1 MTLNPFTITIPES
14 VLLDLRQRLNNVRW
28 PDELPGV
35 SWDYGSN
42 LDYLKELV
50 RYWATEF
57 DWRAQERK
65 LNTFQQFKSQVEG
78 LNIHFIYEKGKG
90 PNPLPILI
98 THGWPSTFYEMHKI
112 IPLLSDPASYGG
124 DPSDAFDVVAPS
136 LPGFG
141 FSDSATRPGMDV
153 GKVSGMWNQLM
164 TLNLGY
170 KQYGAHGGDLGAGV
184 TSWLGKNY
192 SDNLIAIHLTS
203 VTRPLPYLGEGSR
216 PLSKAEQSL
225 IDKRLKWNR
234 EEGGYSHI
242 QGTKPQT
249 LSYGLNDSP
258 VGLAAWIVEKYR
270 AWSDCGGDVE
280 RKFTKDEL
288 LTNIT
293 IYWVTQTIGSSVRM
307 YLENQDNPWEL
318 GKEDQ
323 IPTPVGIAVF
333 PAEISVPPRE
343 WAERSYKVSRWTE
356 MDRGGHFAALE
367 EPDLLVEDIRDF
379 YRSYR

>member
-1 MTLNPFTITIPES
+1 MTLNPFTITITES

-28 PDELPGV
+28 PDEVPGV

-65 LNTFQQFKSQVEG
+65 LNTYQPFKSQGEG

-124 DPSDAFDVVAPS
+124 DPSDAIDVVAPS

-141 FSDSATRPGMDV
+141 FSDAATCPGMDV

-184 TSWLGKNY
+184 TSWLGQNH

-203 VTRPLPYLGEGSR
+203 VTRPLPYLGEGAR

-293 IYWVTQTIGSSVRM
+293 IYWVTQTIESSIRI
-307 YLENQDNPWEL
+307 YYES
-318 GKEDQ
+318 GKSGPIVSYGTKVEV
-323 IPTPVGIAVF
+323 PTSFASFPV
-333 PAEISVPPRE
+333 EISYPPRE
-343 WAERSYKVSRWTE
+343 WLERFFNLKRFTKMPS
-356 MDRGGHFAALE
+356 GGHFSATE
-367 EPDLLVEDIRDF
+367 EPELLAEDIRESF
-379 YRSYR
+379 RFLR